1 MCVSRRPIGIVCA
14 VSHHDGRTPAHAADH
29 ARAAVLMA
37 LGLVGTLPTFF
48 QIFE

>member
-1 MCVSRRPIGIVCA
+1 VPFRITTVAPRRM
-14 VSHHDGRTPAHAADH
+14 RADR
-29 ARAAVLMA
+29 ARAAVLIA